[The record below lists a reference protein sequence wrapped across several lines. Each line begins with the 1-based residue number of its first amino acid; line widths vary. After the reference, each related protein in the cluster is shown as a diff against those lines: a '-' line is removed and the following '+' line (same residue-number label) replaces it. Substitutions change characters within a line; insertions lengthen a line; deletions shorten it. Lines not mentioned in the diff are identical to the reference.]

1 MIIKQLKI
9 TNASGDS
16 IEFGRH
22 FKLYKEIDLSGL
34 SASINYADSS
44 NDGANYQTT
53 NLDTRDIEIPFF
65 IDRLVDGYEWFE
77 EKRQEAFRVCNA
89 KKNPMRIDLVTQ
101 AGAEYYLKAELSA
114 QPTFATGFEES
125 NYRFQKGLLQFT
137 SADPYL
143 YEKNQS
149 VVQIA
154 TWVPSFGFE
163 LDITS
168 PQGIEMGYR
177 SPSLIANVLNEGQDR
192 TGMIIKFKALGSM
205 STPTLVNINTY
216 ESFKLNLDLLPGD
229 VVEVSTYSGRKY
241 ARLTR
246 NNVVTSVFG
255 RIDLTSTFLQL
266 ETGDNLFRYDALTGI
281 DNLEVSMYFSNKFV
295 GV

>member
-1 MIIKQLKI
+1 MIIKGLII
-9 TNASGDS
+9 TNNSGDS

-34 SASINYADSS
+34 GANVNYSDSS
-44 NDGANYQTT
+44 NDGASYQTT
-53 NLDTRDIEIPFF
+53 NLETRELEIPFF
-65 IDRLVDGYEWFE
+65 IDRLVEGDEWFE
-77 EKRQEAFRVCNA
+77 EKRQEAYRVFNA
-89 KKNPMRIDLVTQ
+89 KKNPMRIDLETQ
-101 AGAEYYLKAELSA
+101 AGAEYYLLAELVA
-114 QPTFATGFEES
+114 QPTFATGFEDS
-125 NYRFQKGLLQFT
+125 NYRFQKALLQFT

-143 YEKNQS
+143 YAKNES

-163 LDITS
+163 LEVDTLEG
-168 PQGIEMGYR
+168 QEMGYR
-177 SPSLIANVLNEGQDR
+177 SPSLIANVFNAGQEI
-192 TGMIIKFKALGSM
+192 TGMIIKFKALASL
-205 STPTLVNINTY
+205 STPSLININSY
-216 ESFKLNLDLLPGD
+216 EIFKLNLDLLPGD

-241 ARLTR
+241 AKLIR

-255 RIDLTSTFLQL
+255 KIDLSSTFLQL
-266 ETGDNLFRYDALTGI
+266 ATGDNLFRYDAVNGI

>member
-1 MIIKQLKI
+1 MIIKHLKI

-22 FKLYKEIDLSGL
+22 FKLYEEIDLSGL
-34 SASINYADSS
+34 SASVNYADSS

-77 EKRQEAFRVCNA
+77 EKRQEAYRVFNA
-89 KKNPMRIDLVTQ
+89 KKNPMRIDLETQ
-101 AGAEYYLKAELSA
+101 SGTEYYLIAELAA
-114 QPTFATGFEES
+114 QPTFATGFEDS
-125 NYRFQKGLLQFT
+125 NYRWQKGLLQFT
-137 SADPYL
+137 CADPYL

-149 VVQIA
+149 VAQIA
-154 TWVPSFGFE
+154 TWVPAFGFE

-168 PQGIEMGYR
+168 PDGIEMGYR
-177 SPSLIANVLNEGQDR
+177 SPSLIANVLNIGQDS
-192 TGMIIKFKALGSM
+192 TGMIIKFKALGSL
-205 STPTLVNINTY
+205 SNPSLININTY
-216 ESFKLNLDLLPGD
+216 ESFKLNMELLPGD

-241 ARLTR
+241 ARLIR
-246 NNVVTSVFG
+246 NNIVTSVFG

-266 ETGDNLFRYDALTGI
+266 QTGDNLFRYDAATGI

>member
-1 MIIKQLKI
+1 MILSEMKI

-22 FKLYKEIDLSGL
+22 FKLLEDVDFSGL
-34 SASINYADSS
+34 GANVNYADSS

-53 NLDTRDIEIPFF
+53 NLDVRNIEVKFF
-65 IDRLVDGYEWFE
+65 IDRLVDGVEWFE
-77 EKRQEAFRVCNA
+77 EKRQEAFRVFNA
-89 KKNPMRIDLVTQ
+89 KKNPMRIDIKTKS
-101 AGAEYYLKAELSA
+101 GSEYYLMAELIELPS
-114 QPTFATGFEES
+114 FSTGFESS
-125 NYRFQKGLLQFT
+125 NYRFQKGLLQF
-137 SADPYL
+137 SCADPYL
-143 YEKNQS
+143 YSKNQS
-149 VVQIA
+149 LVQIA

-216 ESFKLNLDLLPGD
+216 ETFKLNLDLLPGD